1 MKIAI
6 YGNLHQEQHA
16 GNLAHIFGT
25 LRRNN
30 VWTGIER
37 HFFEYLSALIP
48 DLEADKVIESND
60 FDADFIMSIGGD
72 GTFLRTAGRTGR
84 KQIPIVGINTGHLGY
99 LSEVSAD
106 DFDFLFAELSK
117 GEYKVEQR
125 TLLEIST
132 DAGVALP
139 NRFALNE
146 VAIQKNASASMLRME
161 TEVNGNRLGT
171 YLGDGLIVTTPTGST
186 AYNLSVGGPILHPV
200 SGCFAISPI
209 AAHSL
214 TMRPLVISDSSTIEI
229 TTVSRRSQTFR
240 VAIDGYS
247 VSFPIGSR
255 ITLKKAG
262 HTVRLL
268 QRNGHNFACALRNK
282 LMWGADS
289 R

>member
-16 GNLAHIFGT
+16 GSLAHIFGT
-25 LRRNN
+25 LHRNN

-48 DLEADKVIESND
+48 GLEADKVIESND

-229 TTVSRRSQTFR
+229 TTVSGRSQTFR

>member
-1 MKIAI
+1 MKITI

-16 GNLAHIFGT
+16 GSLARIFGT

-48 DLEADKVIESND
+48 GLEADKVIESND

-229 TTVSRRSQTFR
+229 TTVSGRSQTFR

>member
-16 GNLAHIFGT
+16 GSLAHIFEV

-37 HFFEYLSALIP
+37 HFFEYLSTLIP
-48 DLEADKVIESND
+48 GIEADKVIDNND
-60 FDADFIMSIGGD
+60 FDTDFIMSIGGD

-106 DFDFLFAELSK
+106 DFDTLFEEIKK

-125 TLLEIST
+125 TLLEITT

-139 NRFALNE
+139 NRYALNE
-146 VAIQKNASASMLRME
+146 VAIQKNASASMLRMD

-171 YLGDGLIVTTPTGST
+171 YLGDGLIVATPTGST

-214 TMRPLVISDSSTIEI
+214 TMRPLVISDSSTIVI
-229 TTVSRRSQTFR
+229 TTAGRSQTFR

-255 ITLKKAG
+255 ITLKKAE

-268 QRNGHNFACALRNK
+268 QRNSHNFACALRNK

>member
-1 MKIAI
+1 MPI
-6 YGNLHQEQHA
+6 YSGHCVE
-16 GNLAHIFGT
+16 I
-25 LRRNN
+25 N

-48 DLEADKVIESND
+48 GLEADKVIESND

-229 TTVSRRSQTFR
+229 TTVSGRSQTFR

>member
-16 GNLAHIFGT
+16 GSLAHIFGT

-72 GTFLRTAGRTGR
+72 GTFGR

-229 TTVSRRSQTFR
+229 TTVSGRSQTFR

>member
-229 TTVSRRSQTFR
+229 TTVSGRSQTFR

>member
-37 HFFEYLSALIP
+37 HFFEYLSTLIP
-48 DLEADKVIESND
+48 GIEADKVIESND

-125 TLLEIST
+125 TILEIST

-229 TTVSRRSQTFR
+229 TTVSGRSQTFR

>member
-16 GNLAHIFGT
+16 GSLAHIFGT

-48 DLEADKVIESND
+48 GLEADKVIESND

-117 GEYKVEQR
+117 GEYKVE
-125 TLLEIST
+125 
-132 DAGVALP
+132 
-139 NRFALNE
+139 
-146 VAIQKNASASMLRME
+146 

-229 TTVSRRSQTFR
+229 TTVSGRSQTFR